1 MDMRFELVNI
11 SPDNPEQLSE
21 HFLCHV
27 NREGQV
33 PVLTNKPLLPE
44 PMPESVDISYYIC
57 AWYPRLLPREH
68 EAVIRSL
75 VHELHE
81 INYNVLTFGPGS
93 QHPTRLAAKV
103 EELLCQPEISDA
115 YRHALEHKAHMS
127 VFICFP
133 PIHPL
138 SDDHQT
144 DPSGDRLHGRQKLL
158 TLNDLYEHE
167 TRTRNICSKIS
178 NLKREYQGSTS
189 HPNAY
194 IFGDTPTV
202 LDGHVLPFLCR
213 LVDGKRSDLIESHL
227 LDWLEQF
234 KKSNLWVEVM
244 PGGTT
249 LPPYAS

>member
-1 MDMRFELVNI
+1 MVRTTFAMPGPPKQGLPDMDMRFELVNI

-81 INYNVLTFGPGS
+81 INYGVLTFGLGS

-115 YRHALEHKAHMS
+115 YRHALEHKAH
-127 VFICFP
+127 I
-133 PIHPL
+133 
-138 SDDHQT
+138 
-144 DPSGDRLHGRQKLL
+144 LHGRQKLL

-178 NLKREYQGSTS
+178 NLKRECQGLTS

-202 LDGHVLPFLCR
+202 LDGHVLPFFCR